1 LNVEVVADH
10 KEYKPGEQATVK
22 VKLTEANGEPFV
34 GSTVLTV
41 YDKSVEYI
49 SGGSN
54 VPDIKDYFWKWRRHH
69 HPQIETNVNHFYY
82 NLLRRGER
90 AMNNLGI
97 FGATV
102 VEEERGFVDVNGA
115 LEMKKGEMFFGAA
128 GGGLGGGA
136 PGPMAPMA

>member
-1 LNVEVVADH
+1 
-10 KEYKPGEQATVK
+10 
-22 VKLTEANGEPFV
+22 LTEANGEPFV
-34 GSTVLTV
+34 GSTVVTV

-69 HPQIETNVNHFYY
+69 HPQIETNVNHYYY

-90 AMNNLGI
+90 PMNNLGI

-102 VEEERGFVDVNGA
+102 VEEERANMMLEGVKADVGGD
-115 LEMKKGEMFFGAA
+115 MFGAA
-128 GGGLGGGA
+128 KGGFGGGLGGFAGGVPA
-136 PGPMAPMA
+136 PMAPMAAAPGMPANAQFRQNARG